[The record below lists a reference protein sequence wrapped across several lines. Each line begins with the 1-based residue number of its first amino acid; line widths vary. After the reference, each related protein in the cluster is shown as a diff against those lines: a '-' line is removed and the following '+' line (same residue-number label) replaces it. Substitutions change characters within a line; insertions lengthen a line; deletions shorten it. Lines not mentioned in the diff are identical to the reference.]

1 MQVEKIRNSTTE
13 RSAVQYNVEIRLRSG
28 EVDEEDFALTLANK
42 VKRAIEGLQ

>member
-13 RSAVQYNVEIRLRSG
+13 SSAVQYNVEIRLCPD